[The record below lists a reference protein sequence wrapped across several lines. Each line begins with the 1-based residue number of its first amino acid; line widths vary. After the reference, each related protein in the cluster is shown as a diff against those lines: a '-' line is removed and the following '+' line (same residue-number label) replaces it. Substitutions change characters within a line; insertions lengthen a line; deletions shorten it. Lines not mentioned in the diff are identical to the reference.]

1 MPSILPNDEIP
12 VLNPK
17 LSPLQLYK
25 GPEHLVRGSE
35 SDMAEAFKTL
45 EDGRMYFALDTKKI
59 YVDCDF
65 ETSDGQTIQDR
76 LSFGGNGGIFYG
88 QKDFNEDE
96 EGESRYEFWLEL
108 GDLEKMDEIPCVD
121 DLILNKD
128 GCFYRVVAVEQ
139 KHRETYQE
147 TETGEII
154 VVESEELYTV
164 INTEKLTIAGSGGGG
179 GGAATTIYPVL
190 DHSKSLSF
198 ILAKKS
204 MPIYLKVS
212 DSQANTS
219 IDITATVQGQ
229 PINNGDPIRANI
241 PQGEWFVLDLYRYES
256 AFSRNAANRVVL
268 TFRNEYNS
276 HATLTISPIQLVD
289 LQLVSPVKQLP
300 TQKQP
305 QFNINLYPYGV
316 GSMDHWELYST
327 LHFPNGQA
335 NDLTTHYAPPQN
347 TGNGNYFQYGVN
359 LSAYST
365 GSYSYD
371 FWIRAWPKGYE
382 NEDDYLESKPI
393 SIDFIYQN
401 QNASTPYLQFGLD
414 DKSQTTYTVNSRI
427 PMHYTVSFRDSG
439 SIAIRREVRLNG
451 AVISNVNA
459 TVNYDDQYTWDYVPE
474 AAGSYEF
481 IIYVDA
487 FNISETTGLVTV
499 EQGENELP
507 VINPKMPSLQLY
519 LKAAGKS
526 NTDDDRDTWTY
537 VNGNTTVVGR
547 LIDFNWTTNGWQT
560 VDGAAALHLTNG
572 AKLEV
577 PFQVFAQNAFSTGKT
592 VEIDFKLSNVRDV
605 NQVWLD
611 MANWRI
617 QDNKLN
623 CGIVGTGDKICINTK
638 EKINYHTPEEDLA
651 LSEED
656 RAATNGLRAYL
667 AEDTRVH
674 VTFTMEDNTPG
685 NTNLIY
691 TYVNGIMSGVVV
703 HTDTDA
709 IVDNLEV
716 DESNPVNRKSF
727 IRIDSTYADID
738 IYSIR
743 VYSQFF
749 SDGLVLDNYIADL
762 PSVANPGEVWRRN
775 QALTGDGKNISLPL
789 VKNLHNIAYG
799 VLIDHGSTTD
809 KKGKEGI
816 TDTSTRGQTPN
827 TKEDF
832 HMVSFYYV
840 DPEHPDR
847 NIGVTTNAAGEEV
860 INPVD
865 AVIYG
870 QGTSSLQYP
879 VKNLRLR
886 FKNKADNY
894 SLLPAIPVGATEDPA
909 TVEARWSN
917 MPKVALFTFKTDYMD
932 SSMAHNTGIGNMLSS
947 LYESVNLKTP
957 AQEYYSDQTIV
968 NNVVGTPCLL
978 FYRAD
983 DNNTTDPQFIGRYNF
998 NTDKDSK
1005 DDSVLFGLTPDKAG
1019 RFGVLTTADGQNLR
1033 WGFIGTIDEE
1043 YDSSKNYYTQP
1054 VLGANGQPDPAYL
1067 YDPEVTSW
1075 KDYTYLVG
1083 PLYEYVEGPGTIQ
1096 CWEFLNNPPAMTK
1109 FQVGWNEETDR
1120 QGRWTKTS
1128 KGKTKTFAMP
1138 NWCECFESRYPVYDT
1153 EVMTDKRAWLRVIN
1167 WLVSTNQA
1175 TATNEPLGFTQYGY
1189 DTDCKEYRL
1198 KKFQTEFDDYF
1209 VRDFVAFYYVLTE
1222 TLLMVDS
1229 RAKNMMM
1236 ACFDADPENPDPSK
1250 RGHWMPWFYDMDTSL
1265 GVDNSGILKFPY
1277 DTDDDTENYAFNA
1290 KANYGAYN
1298 DQGDLVPTED
1308 YSVLWANFREAFHE
1322 DISTMYNRLRAGG
1335 KFNYNYIS
1343 RALDDKLATK
1353 FAEIYDNMDAK
1364 WKFIRPLTEETT
1376 VMDPNTGEL
1385 ITKVGIDWTQ
1395 ATQGT
1400 RELHRKHFLNHRLA
1414 MLDSKYPRYA
1424 EAGKDTGITLRL
1436 EGLQTQ
1442 FELTSASTQ
1451 YGVVYVGKN
1460 MPPVKL
1466 LPNVPTLTGETGL
1479 STVSNLETYIWNL
1492 GDIYDIGNIAN
1503 MKPNQISF
1511 PVANKLRSLKLGQT
1525 DVPRDEFWAKAC
1537 ALGVQG
1543 KLTNTPLLELLDLRN
1558 VKLTYSTVDAS
1569 QCAYLR
1575 DVYAKGSNASVI
1587 NFVRGGTLRHVEL
1600 PASVTAF
1607 YLDGHLTLN
1616 TITDPDNLQFEDITN
1631 LRDLAIEKSPNV
1643 DTLSLVNQLMA
1654 AGINL
1659 DHIRL
1664 PDVNW
1669 TIEPGNDTCIYDG
1682 ENHITDIKVLEYL
1695 SHFPGLDASYQQ
1707 IYNPAGGNLF
1717 LAGTVHI
1724 NNGTGADGV
1733 GIDVYALSK
1742 KYSLNYPQ
1750 LKIEYDE
1757 NPNNVTGYR
1766 INVHPAGSMAGSED
1780 IVGYNTVSGREN
1792 STVKSV
1798 TEILELDWRD
1808 YLENHIDYPAKEKDG
1823 QWIYTFKGWNYTTS
1837 VMSDIESE
1845 VTAALDI
1852 PIVTVGTDGM
1862 DASAANAH
1870 LTLSQFDENN
1880 ILHLYPVY
1888 QKTLRQ
1894 FLVRFY
1900 NVDYDT
1906 YVQPA
1911 GESPETPVL
1920 NDPQIHAY
1928 YYVTWGEATP
1938 IPDAPS
1944 VITLDSNDKSKAMIK
1959 SLDYY
1964 DTTPGPLNR
1973 ITSNAQYFPVWKDAQ
1988 DMSTVTNPSID
1999 YFEVTQLTAG
2009 TLPASNVP
2017 QCYVGSRCIKAT
2029 IKASFQGEA
2038 IVVPLEI
2045 DGRRVVTLENKST
2058 TVKRIFFEKG
2068 NVAAIVPPGTP
2079 AYTIPNS
2086 SNILYFTGGGTAGFG
2101 PASSG
2106 DAVEGT
2112 NAVSNP
2118 TLEYIEFGACKQ
2130 LKVIGQNETAFGC
2143 EFAGCPNL
2151 YVPELP
2157 DSLIWIGNSAFRNNP
2172 GVCFTKLPKSLSM
2185 IGSYAFRKCTGLEY
2199 IDTSDHVPELP
2210 AAKISNG
2217 AFDLC
2222 SNLSFDPNYG
2232 FDYWSAIGDYA
2243 FRECTNLTAW
2253 GNATTAG
2260 NSAVRTIGAN
2270 AFKGCARIELAAL
2283 PINLEV
2289 LGSQAFDLINQK
2301 SWTVEQEIR
2310 IKLATIPY
2318 SLTAIGKE
2326 AFRGCR
2332 LEQTNG
2338 NSLNMSLNAA
2348 ENYTYLDPDAFA
2360 GLDAFKIN
2368 TFGMCDDIET
2378 ALNTWLEFDENGSPY
2393 QYSYKSTSVL
2403 SKLPLG
2409 AVWNAPQ
2416 LDEHGQHE
2424 YTEDENG
2431 NIIYLYNQTDT
2442 GVENFGRM

>member
-1 MPSILPNDEIP
+1 M
-12 VLNPK
+12 
-17 LSPLQLYK
+17 
-25 GPEHLVRGSE
+25 
-35 SDMAEAFKTL
+35 
-45 EDGRMYFALDTKKI
+45 
-59 YVDCDF
+59 
-65 ETSDGQTIQDR
+65 
-76 LSFGGNGGIFYG
+76 
-88 QKDFNEDE
+88 
-96 EGESRYEFWLEL
+96 
-108 GDLEKMDEIPCVD
+108 
-121 DLILNKD
+121 
-128 GCFYRVVAVEQ
+128 
-139 KHRETYQE
+139 
-147 TETGEII
+147 
-154 VVESEELYTV
+154 YTV
-164 INTEKLTIAGSGGGG
+164 IVTEKLTIAGSGSGG
-179 GGAATTIYPVL
+179 GGASTTIYPVK
-190 DHSKSLSF
+190 DNTKSLSF
-198 ILAKKS
+198 ILANKS

-229 PINNGDPIRANI
+229 PLNNGDPIRTNV
-241 PQGEWFVLDLYRYES
+241 PQNEWFVLDLYRYES

-268 TFRNEYNS
+268 TFRNEYNNY
-276 HATLTISPIQLVD
+276 ATLTISPIQLVD

-316 GSMDHWELYST
+316 GAMDHWELYST

-382 NEDDYLESKPI
+382 SEDDYLESKPI

-451 AVISNVNA
+451 SVISNINA
-459 TVNYDDQYTWDYVPE
+459 TINYDDQYTWDYVPE
-474 AAGSYEF
+474 APGSYEF

-499 EQGENELP
+499 EQGETELP
-507 VINPKMPSLQLY
+507 VINPNMPSLQLY

-526 NTDDDRDTWTY
+526 NTDDDRDIWTY
-537 VNGNTTVVGR
+537 TNGNTTIVGR
-547 LIDFNWTTNGWQT
+547 LIDFNWTTNGWQS

-577 PFQVFAQNAFSTGKT
+577 PFQVFAQNAFLTGKT
-592 VEIDFKLSNVRDV
+592 IEIDFKLSNVRDV
-605 NQVWLD
+605 NKVWLD

-617 QDNKLN
+617 SDNKLN

-674 VTFTMEDNTPG
+674 VTFTMEDKTDG

-703 HTDTDA
+703 HTDTDS

-762 PSVANPGEVWRRN
+762 PSTADPGEVWRRN

-957 AQEYYSDQTIV
+957 AQEYYADQTIV

-1033 WGFIGTIDEE
+1033 WGFIGTTDEE

-1054 VLGANGQPDPAYL
+1054 VLGSNGQPDPRYL
-1067 YDPEVTSW
+1067 YDPNVTSW

-1109 FQVGWNEETDR
+1109 FQVGWDEETDKE
-1120 QGRWTKTS
+1120 GRWTKTS
-1128 KGKTKTFAMP
+1128 KGKTKTFSMP

-1153 EVMTDKRAWLRVIN
+1153 EVMSDKRAWLRVID

-1175 TATNEPLGFTQYGY
+1175 TATNAPLGFTQYGY

-1198 KKFQTEFDDYF
+1198 KKFQSEFDDYF

-1298 DQGDLVPTED
+1298 DQGELVPTED

-1400 RELHRKHFLNHRLA
+1400 RELHRKHFLNHRLT

-1616 TITDPDNLQFEDITN
+1616 TIDEPDNLQFEDITN

-1654 AGINL
+1654 AGVNL
-1659 DHIRL
+1659 DHVRL

-1669 TIEPGNDTCIYDG
+1669 TIEPGSDTCIYDSD
-1682 ENHITDIKVLEYL
+1682 NHVIDIKILDYL
-1695 SHFPGLDASYQQ
+1695 SRFPGLDASYQQ

-1717 LAGTVHI
+1717 LAGTVRI
-1724 NNGTGADGV
+1724 NNGTGANGI

-1742 KYSLNYPQ
+1742 KYSLSYPQ
-1750 LKIEYDE
+1750 LKIEYDD

-1766 INVHPAGSMAGSED
+1766 INIHPAGSVTGSED
-1780 IVGYNTVSGREN
+1780 IVGYNMESGREN
-1792 STVKSV
+1792 STVKSAA
-1798 TEILELDWRD
+1798 EILELDWRD
-1808 YLENHIDYPAKEKDG
+1808 YLETHIDYPAKDKDG

-1837 VMSDIESE
+1837 VMSDVDSE

-1852 PIVTVGTDGM
+1852 PIVTVGINGM
-1862 DASAANAH
+1862 DASAANTN

-1888 QKTLRQ
+1888 KKTLRE

-1900 NVDYDT
+1900 NVSEEDY
-1906 YVQPA
+1906 VKPA
-1911 GESPETPVL
+1911 GETPDTPVL
-1920 NDPQIHAY
+1920 DDPQINAY
-1928 YYVTWGEATP
+1928 YYVTWGQATP
-1938 IPDAPS
+1938 VPDNEPS
-1944 VITLDSNDKSKAMIK
+1944 VVVLNPNDKSKATVRR
-1959 SLDYY
+1959 LDAY
-1964 DTTPGPLNR
+1964 DQAPGPLNR
-1973 ITSNAQYFPVWKDAQ
+1973 ITSNAQYFPIWREAE
-1988 DMSTVTNPSID
+1988 DMAALRNPPIS
-1999 YFEVTQLTAG
+1999 YFEIATVEAG
-2009 TLPASNVP
+2009 TMPCANVP
-2017 QCYVGSRCIKAT
+2017 QCYVGSKCIKAT
-2029 IKASFQGEA
+2029 IKASFTGEA

-2045 DGRRVVTLENKST
+2045 DGKKVVTLENRST
-2058 TVKRIFFEKG
+2058 TVKRIFFEKD
-2068 NVAAIVPPGTP
+2068 NVSAIVAPGTP
-2079 AYTIPNS
+2079 AYTVPNS

-2101 PASSG
+2101 AATSG
-2106 DAVEGT
+2106 DMVDSA
-2112 NAVSNP
+2112 NP
-2118 TLEYIEFGACKQ
+2118 VVNTKLEYIEFGACKQ
-2130 LKVIGQNETAFGC
+2130 LKVIGQSDSAFGC
-2143 EFAGCPNL
+2143 EFAGCTNL

-2157 DSLIWIGNSAFRNNP
+2157 DSLIWIGAHAFRADP

-2185 IGSYAFRKCTGLEY
+2185 IGSYAFRNCTGLAEV
-2199 IDTSDHVPELP
+2199 DASGRVPELSP
-2210 AAKISNG
+2210 AKIMEG
-2217 AFDLC
+2217 AFD
-2222 SNLSFDPNYG
+2222 
-2232 FDYWSAIGDYA
+2232 
-2243 FRECTNLTAW
+2243 RCTNLTFGDNYAFDRW
-2253 GNATTAG
+2253 H
-2260 NSAVRTIGAN
+2260 TIGTK
-2270 AFKGCARIELAAL
+2270 AFRNCTNLKAWADASTVGLSTVTSIGAQAFQND
-2283 PINLEV
+2283 INLG
-2289 LGSQAFDLINQK
+2289 LAGLPDTLTTIQTQAFDLGGSSANANTEARIQLADMPQ
-2301 SWTVEQEIR
+2301 SVTV
-2310 IKLATIPY
+2310 
-2318 SLTAIGKE
+2318 IGKQ

-2332 LEQTNG
+2332 LEQDNG
-2338 NSLNMSLNAA
+2338 NSLNWMLKYDDD
-2348 ENYTYLDPDAFA
+2348 YTYVDPLAFEGMDVKEIRIMNFQNNVDVALQHWLDY
-2360 GLDAFKIN
+2360 
-2368 TFGMCDDIET
+2368 
-2378 ALNTWLEFDENGSPY
+2378 DENGSPY
-2393 QYSYKSTSVL
+2393 KYNFKSSSIFTQ
-2403 SKLPLG
+2403 LPWG
-2409 AVWNAPQ
+2409 AKYYVPRKNSEGNHMY
-2416 LDEHGQHE
+2416 DEDDQGNRTYLYDQVN
-2424 YTEDENG
+2424 TEV
-2431 NIIYLYNQTDT
+2431 IIYNHT
-2442 GVENFGRM
+2442 